1 VYELPLH
8 LQPVFEG
15 SARRGTLP
23 VSEEVC
29 ARHVC
34 LPVYQG
40 MAAAEVEAVVAALRQ
55 VIGAR

>member
-1 VYELPLH
+1 
-8 LQPVFEG
+8 LQPMFEG

-40 MAAAEVEAVVAALRQ
+40 MGEAEVDAVVTALRAT
-55 VIGAR
+55 VGRG